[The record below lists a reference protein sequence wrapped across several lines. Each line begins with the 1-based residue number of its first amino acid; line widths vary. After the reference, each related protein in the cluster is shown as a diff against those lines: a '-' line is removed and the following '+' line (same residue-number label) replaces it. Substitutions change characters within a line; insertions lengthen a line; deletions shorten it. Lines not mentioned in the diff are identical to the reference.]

1 MAGTGWWLPVRR
13 DEGSARDIQVK
24 AAGKVPLR
32 HRLLLGVVL
41 LALAATIWPGYL
53 LGARVAPYVLGLPFS
68 LIWLVLCIVVV
79 FVALLLTFRA
89 DMRAG
94 KRDRR

>member
-1 MAGTGWWLPVRR
+1 MNAPR
-13 DEGSARDIQVK
+13 
-24 AAGKVPLR
+24 R

-41 LALAATIWPGYL
+41 LALAATVWPGYL
-53 LGARVAPYVLGLPFS
+53 LGARIEPYVFGLPFS

-79 FVALLLTFRA
+79 FVALALTFRA

-94 KRDRR
+94 NR

>member
-1 MAGTGWWLPVRR
+1 VNT
-13 DEGSARDIQVK
+13 
-24 AAGKVPLR
+24 AGKAPLR

-53 LGARVAPYVLGLPFS
+53 LGARIAPYVLGLPFS
-68 LIWLVLCIVVV
+68 LTWLVLCILVV

-94 KRDRR
+94 KRSGR